1 MLLYRVMRHAIFF
14 CCNDLHILVAV
25 DYSAKKNALA
35 FTVSQC
41 FAVLVSSV
49 VFFGVVTAT
58 LPGLALSQI
67 YHWLLLNSNRNILN
81 CSFNSCTRQKMNST
95 CIMALHLDW
104 RGLNI
109 SFCFFYDWLL
119 E

>member
-67 YHWLLLNSNRNILN
+67 FRWLLLNSNRNILN
-81 CSFNSCTRQKMNST
+81 CSFNSCTR
-95 CIMALHLDW
+95 
-104 RGLNI
+104 
-109 SFCFFYDWLL
+109 
-119 E
+119 